1 MPLDPIA
8 LTNGGITTFFVC
20 VAIILSGGI
29 HGSLTFDHR
38 EGPQKLH
45 VHPTPRVGGVAL
57 IIGIVVL
64 FAYVP
69 TSVAE
74 LLKPMIIGALPAFF
88 LGLAEDV
95 SKRIRWQERLLGTI
109 CSGLLIWW
117 LTGITLS
124 RIDIWG
130 FDWLLVAVPF
140 APVILTAI
148 AVGGLCNAFNMVD
161 GVHGLSSGLGVIA
174 LLAFGIIAEQHGDF
188 ALSYLSFGLAAVVL
202 GFFLVNFPG
211 GRLFL
216 GDGGAYLVGFLV
228 GWIAI
233 LLPVRNPDVS
243 AWAPLLVC
251 AYPVYEVI
259 FSMLRRRARAHVPA
273 HPDAL
278 HLHSLLRAR
287 VTRRFRGRLSE
298 DLQNAMVS
306 PMIWPFST
314 LCAFGAVFASN
325 DTSLLIVMA
334 IMAAVGYL
342 YAYLAVIGFAR
353 RIVRHK
359 AVT

>member
-1 MPLDPIA
+1 MHIDPITLA
-8 LTNGGITTFFVC
+8 NGGITTFFVC

-29 HGSLTFDHR
+29 HGSLSFDYR

-45 VHPTPRVGGVAL
+45 VRPTPRIGGIAL
-57 IIGIVVL
+57 IIGMVVL
-64 FAYVP
+64 FAYAP

-74 LLKPMIIGALPAFF
+74 LLKPMIIGVLPAFF

-124 RIDIWG
+124 RLDVWG
-130 FDWLLVAVPF
+130 IDWLIVAVPLVSVF
-140 APVILTAI
+140 FTAV

-161 GVHGLSSGLGVIA
+161 GVHGLSSGLCVIA
-174 LLAFGIIAEQHGDF
+174 LLAFGVIAKQHGDF
-188 ALSYLSFGLAAVVL
+188 ALAHLSFGLAAVVL
-202 GFFLVNFPG
+202 GFFLANFPG
-211 GRLFL
+211 GKIFL
-216 GDGGAYLVGFLV
+216 GDGGAYLVGFFV

-233 LLPVRNPDVS
+233 LLPMRNQDVS
-243 AWAPLLVC
+243 AWASFLVC

-259 FSMLRRRARAHVPA
+259 FSIIRRRARAHVPA

-287 VTRRFRGRLSE
+287 VTRRLRGRLSD

-306 PMIWPFST
+306 PIIWFFGA
-314 LCAFGAVFASN
+314 LCAFGAVIASN
-325 DTSLLIVMA
+325 NVFLLVLMA
-334 IMAAVGYL
+334 VLAAVVYV

-353 RIVRHK
+353 RMVRDN
-359 AVT
+359 AVA